1 MIFINIHFSTEHYN
15 PIHSDVNFQQQQQH
29 NYQSN
34 NPNHFVDFNP
44 YRGQTEK
51 EMYEE
56 AKSEGPRTPVR
67 HHQQN
72 VPIMGMRTYQH
83 RRTSS
88 NVSSQYSNRG
98 FQQEYEY
105 EPQEINPNDMDY
117 RFNNFNNPNS
127 ISIREQPFHSMPYHG
142 CNRLDHNEPTIPS
155 RMRVYENIAN
165 FQDLQNTS
173 HLHPC
178 SSSSQ
183 NQTPIKISPAAM
195 YQNNSKLSYDNTPHT
210 YLKTTAITNSARR
223 QMFFSSDLDDVVT
236 VGEFGE
242 AIESVDNVV
251 ANGNNKL
258 SNSTGCTPTHSTPQD
273 SLSDDSSYLSALS
286 RVRFSPENILS
297 DNNLVF
303 SPNRLVTS
311 QQRTRKQP
319 EDAAKS

>member
-1 MIFINIHFSTEHYN
+1 M
-15 PIHSDVNFQQQQQH
+15 
-29 NYQSN
+29 
-34 NPNHFVDFNP
+34 NPNNFTDFNP
-44 YRGQTEK
+44 YRGQTEM

-56 AKSEGPRTPVR
+56 AKSEGLQTPVR

-88 NVSSQYSNRG
+88 NVSSQYNNRG

-105 EPQEINPNDMDY
+105 EPQELNHNDMDY
-117 RFNNFNNPNS
+117 RFNNFNN
-127 ISIREQPFHSMPYHG
+127 SIREQPFHSMPYHG
-142 CNRLDHNEPTIPS
+142 YNRLDHNEQTIPN

-165 FQDLQNTS
+165 FQDLQSTS

-178 SSSSQ
+178 SSSSHQ
-183 NQTPIKISPAAM
+183 LNQTSIKMSPAAI
-195 YQNNSKLSYDNTPHT
+195 YQNNTKHSYDNNPHT

-223 QMFFSSDLDDVVT
+223 QMFFSSDLDDTGT

-242 AIESVDNVV
+242 AIESVENVV
-251 ANGNNKL
+251 GNGDNKL
-258 SNSTGCTPTHSTPQD
+258 SNSTGCTPTQSTPQD

-311 QQRTRKQP
+311 HQRSRKQP
-319 EDAAKS
+319 EDSAKT